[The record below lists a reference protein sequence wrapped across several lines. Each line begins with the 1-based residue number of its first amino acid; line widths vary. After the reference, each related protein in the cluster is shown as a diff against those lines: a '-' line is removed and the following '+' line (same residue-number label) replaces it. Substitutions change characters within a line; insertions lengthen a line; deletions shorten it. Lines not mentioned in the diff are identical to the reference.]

1 MKIFK
6 KKQFWGSLIA
16 AALLAYC
23 LKDISLAEIKEL
35 SHRLNPIWF
44 LPALI
49 TSFIFVMIKALR
61 WRLMVSQQQ
70 QLTTVRAITV
80 HSAGQI
86 LNIVM
91 PVLTGQVGRMFLF
104 AGKVGLRKTFVFST
118 IVLEILFDAISLIV
132 FLLLTSLAFAFPP
145 EYRSFGIVLA
155 TVTIAGLV
163 LLYILLHFQIQ
174 LENLCQKL
182 FRARYPGVHIGILKF
197 IRSFTKGIEL
207 LRSSQHLAG
216 SLLYSLAAWLAH
228 TMVVYFLLMSFGF
241 DLPFAAA
248 ATVMIINTIAL
259 MVPITPGNAGTFEL
273 AVSSS
278 LAAFAV
284 GRSDAV
290 LFAVALHMLDLVP
303 IMALGSIFLHQE
315 KVSLRQLRKGHEDEV
330 ILDAVDE
337 EGQFIDKPDKID
349 QGENV

>member
-1 MKIFK
+1 MMKIFK

-16 AALLAYC
+16 TALLAYC
-23 LKDISLAEIKEL
+23 LKDISLAEIEEL

-44 LPALI
+44 LPAVLS
-49 TSFIFVMIKALR
+49 SFAFVMIKALR
-61 WRLMVSQQQ
+61 WRLMISQQTT
-70 QLTTVRAITV
+70 LTCVRAITV

-86 LNIVM
+86 LNILM

-104 AGKVGLRKTFVFST
+104 ANKVGLRKTFVFST

-132 FLLLTSLAFAFPP
+132 FLLLTSLAYAFPP
-145 EYRSFGIVLA
+145 EYRSFGIGLA
-155 TVTIAGLV
+155 AVTITGLV
-163 LLYILLHFQIQ
+163 ALYIILHFQTQ
-174 LENLCQKL
+174 LENLGRKL
-182 FRARYPGVHIGILKF
+182 FRARYPGVHIGIKKF
-197 IRSFTKGIEL
+197 IRTFTKGIEL

-216 SLLYSLAAWLAH
+216 SLLYSLAAWLGH
-228 TMVVYFLLMSFGF
+228 TLVVYFLLMSFGF
-241 DLPFAAA
+241 DLPFHVA

-278 LAAFAV
+278 LIAFDV

-303 IMALGSIFLHQE
+303 IMVLGSIFLNQD
-315 KVSLRQLRKGHEDEV
+315 KISLSQLRKEHEDEV

-337 EGQFIDKPDKID
+337 DGRFID
-349 QGENV
+349 QGEKA